1 MLERLAAPVYRL
13 SVDGCFLLR
22 YSLLT
27 AKLENMIGVLAQIG
41 SFFDTFFSIPVALA
55 ATEAAEHAA
64 ETAHEGGIHVVLK
77 AEEVFNL
84 FGFPVT
90 NSLLMTLITSII
102 LIAFAFLL
110 RRKIAMI
117 PGKLQAG
124 VEMLFEGVL
133 NYMTETLESEK
144 LARKFFPLIM
154 TVFLFVLVANEL
166 AFLPGVG
173 SVLVTF
179 AGAQVPLLR
188 AAAADLNM
196 TLALAIIAFLVIE
209 IAGIAMLGFFKYA
222 GKYVN
227 FSSPVN
233 FAVGLIE
240 LISNV
245 GRLISFSFRLFGN
258 VFAGEV
264 MIIVAGFFVAHLV
277 PVPLMAF
284 EVFVGFIQAVVFAML
299 ILFFIKLSIME
310 PHGNEAH

>member
-1 MLERLAAPVYRL
+1 M
-13 SVDGCFLLR
+13 
-22 YSLLT
+22 T
-27 AKLENMIGVLAQIG
+27 GVLAQIG
-41 SFFDTFFSIPVALA
+41 SFFTTYVGIPVA
-55 ATEAAEHAA
+55 HAA
-64 ETAHEGGIHVVLK
+64 EEGAAHGSGIHVVLK

-84 FGFPVT
+84 YGFPVT
-90 NSLLMTLITSII
+90 NSLLMTLVTTAL
-102 LIAFAFLL
+102 LIGFAFFF
-110 RRKIAMI
+110 RSKIALI

-124 VEMLFEGVL
+124 VEMLFQGVL
-133 NYMTETLESEK
+133 DYMTETLESES

-154 TVFLFVLVANEL
+154 TVFLFILVANEL
-166 AFLPGVG
+166 AFLPGIG
-173 SVLVTF
+173 SILVQYND
-179 AGAQVPLLR
+179 ALIPLFR
-188 AAAADLNM
+188 APAADLNM
-196 TLALAIIAFLVIE
+196 TLALAAIAFMVIE

-264 MIIVAGFFVAHLV
+264 MIIVAMFFVAYLV
-277 PVPLMAF
+277 PVPLIAF

-310 PHGNEAH
+310 PHGDEAH

>member
-1 MLERLAAPVYRL
+1 M
-13 SVDGCFLLR
+13 
-22 YSLLT
+22 T
-27 AKLENMIGVLAQIG
+27 GVLAQIG
-41 SFFDTFFSIPVALA
+41 SFFNTLFATPTAFA
-55 ATEAAEHAA
+55 ATEAVDHAVEGAAAAEHAA
-64 ETAHEGGIHVVLK
+64 EAAHGAGIHVVLK

-84 FGFPVT
+84 FGFPTT
-90 NSLLMTLITSII
+90 NSLLMTVITTV
-102 LIAFAFLL
+102 LLLAFAFFMRSKLAL
-110 RRKIAMI
+110 I

-144 LARKFFPLIM
+144 LARLFFPLIM
-154 TVFLFVLVANEL
+154 TVFLFVLLANEL

-173 SVLVTF
+173 SILVDHL
-179 AGAQVPLLR
+179 GATVPLLR
-188 AAAADLNM
+188 APAADLNM
-196 TLALAIIAFLVIE
+196 TLALAIIAFMVIE

-264 MIIVAGFFVAHLV
+264 MIAVALACLPIFATGHRIARWEGALFL
-277 PVPLMAF
+277 
-284 EVFVGFIQAVVFAML
+284 GYYAVYEGVRGIGGGHAQLLDFGAE
-299 ILFFIKLSIME
+299 LFFFAQKISHIFS
-310 PHGNEAH
+310 PPISA

>member
-1 MLERLAAPVYRL
+1 M
-13 SVDGCFLLR
+13 
-22 YSLLT
+22 T
-27 AKLENMIGVLAQIG
+27 GVLAQIG
-41 SFFDTFFSIPVALA
+41 SFFNTPVAYA
-55 ATEAAEHAA
+55 AEEAAEHAVEGAGAVEHAA
-64 ETAHEGGIHVVLK
+64 EAAHGAGIHVVLK
-77 AEEVFNL
+77 AEQIGSIL
-84 FGFPVT
+84 GFPIT
-90 NSLLMTLITSII
+90 NSLLMTVITSV
-102 LIAFAFLL
+102 LLLAFAFFM
-110 RRKIAMI
+110 RKKLALI

-154 TVFLFVLVANEL
+154 TVFLFVLLANEL

-173 SVLVTF
+173 SFMIEYMGNT
-179 AGAQVPLLR
+179 VPLLR
-188 AAAADLNM
+188 APAADLNM
-196 TLALAIIAFLVIE
+196 TLALAIIAFMVIE

-264 MIIVAGFFVAHLV
+264 MIAVAIFFAAYLV

-284 EVFVGFIQAVVFAML
+284 EIFVGFIQAVVFAML

-310 PHGNEAH
+310 PHGGEAH